1 MSRSAALAFMVGRG
15 VACGVGVPTA
25 VGLGVVVVG
34 LALGAADVLPAA
46 GGEVVDEEPGADAEH
61 ATVSTKSKSA
71 AAARRIPRPYVGLG
85 TLFTRP
91 PEGPS
96 GSQDACRA
104 RIDWGCRG
112 AIVAACAQGTFSS

>member
-1 MSRSAALAFMVGRG
+1 MSRSAARAFIAGRG
-15 VACGVGVPTA
+15 VARGVGVPTA

-34 LALGAADVLPAA
+34 LALGAADVLPVA
-46 GGEVVDEEPGADAEH
+46 GAGLVDEEPGADAEH
-61 ATVSTKSKSA
+61 PTVSTRSRSA

-85 TLFTRP
+85 TRFTRP

-96 GSQDACRA
+96 GSQDACRP
-104 RIDWGCRG
+104 RIDWGCRA